1 MPGTRHS
8 VGVVSRG
15 NISHTMATKG
25 GDADLAAA
33 VAAAE
38 KDAPALVATAK
49 DVSSLLPVLSPP
61 WPASCDG
68 LAKAAEA
75 SRPQPS
81 RADAELAGMP
91 LPLLQ
96 QEEVVQCPSCKRII
110 LRAIFDKHKATCD
123 TLPMASL
130 LAADAAMAQPQ
141 SSNSKSPSKE
151 MLSRPL
157 SAGGS
162 GGSGRPGSGGR
173 SSAPTCGNGNGNG
186 NGAAAGAREGG
197 AAADAGPAG
206 DGGGGDGCGGG
217 ESAEPRERHTAA
229 RREPLRRAAA
239 LRRGGA
245 AAAAIRERRAH
256 PGERLRRAGQRE
268 DVPAAA
274 QLQVSLDHAEAAGG
288 RARATV

>member
-1 MPGTRHS
+1 
-8 VGVVSRG
+8 
-15 NISHTMATKG
+15 MATKG

-186 NGAAAGAREGG
+186 NGAAAGAREAALRQTRGRRATARRRRRLRRRRIGG
-197 AAADAGPAG
+197 AARAAHGRPA
-206 DGGGGDGCGGG
+206 
-217 ESAEPRERHTAA
+217 RAA
-229 RREPLRRAAA
+229 PAAAA
-239 LRRGGA
+239 LRRGEQ
-245 AAAAIRERRAH
+245 RLLQFERRAH
-256 PGERLRRAGQRE
+256 PENVCAC
-268 DVPAAA
+268 
-274 QLQVSLDHAEAAGG
+274 
-288 RARATV
+288 RATRRCACGRSTASITRSR